1 MTSKSTRT
9 FPTKTKM
16 ANVETRDR
24 VYKILT
30 EAEWERF
37 QKTGRFN
44 GSSDDTRDG
53 FIHLST
59 KEQVDGVI
67 ETYFS
72 GKSPLYVAEF
82 SSSSFLD
89 CLRWEPSSSG
99 KIYPHLYD
107 FELHVSDLT
116 GFTQI

>member
-1 MTSKSTRT
+1 
-9 FPTKTKM
+9 M

-30 EAEWERF
+30 EVEWERF

-44 GSSDDTRDG
+44 GSPDDTRDG

-67 ETYFS
+67 ERFFS
-72 GKSPLYVAEF
+72 GMSPLYVAEF
-82 SSSSFLD
+82 SNSGFLEY
-89 CLRWEPSSSG
+89 LRWERSSSG
-99 KIYPHLYD
+99 EIYPHLYD
-107 FELHVSDLT
+107 SELHVADLT
-116 GFTQI
+116 GFTQL